1 MSALEW
7 MPVDVQLSYRLGE
20 IGLFHKNFSGLAHRE
35 HFSRG
40 EPLDD
45 VPDISSK
52 RFETPPGFVYF
63 PTYPV
68 RRAPA
73 PVVLRDR
80 WIAYTPY
87 TFRNYY
93 IDFERLQNFEDYLR
107 AAFSSKSRS
116 TLQRKVRKF
125 AQADGGAVNWRQFRG
140 AAEMDEFF
148 AQARAISVK
157 TYQER
162 LLDAGLPDS
171 PEFLARAKTM
181 AEADRV
187 LCYILYLHDR
197 PVAYLMCFC
206 QDGIASYDHLGYDPA
221 VQDLSPGTVLHYFVF
236 RSLFE
241 SKAVRIFDF
250 TEGEGQH
257 KVFFGSDHRLCAKTY
272 FLPRT
277 LFNLMLVRMHH
288 GLNRSVEAIGAAL
301 DRFGLK
307 SKLRRFIR
315 RVG

>member
-1 MSALEW
+1 MTTLDW
-7 MPVDVQLSYRLGE
+7 TPVQVQLSYRLGE
-20 IGLFHKNFSGLAHRE
+20 IGLFHKNFSGLAHRA
-35 HFSRG
+35 HFSRA

-45 VPDISSK
+45 VPDISG
-52 RFETPPGFVYF
+52 RFESPPGFVYF

-68 RRAPA
+68 RCAPA
-73 PVVLRDR
+73 TVVLRDQ

-93 IDFERLQNFEDYLR
+93 IDFERLGDFEHYLR
-107 AAFSSKSRS
+107 AAFSAKSRS

-125 AQADGGAVNWRQFRG
+125 AQADGGSVHWRRFRG
-140 AAEMDEFF
+140 AAQMDEFL
-148 AQARAISVK
+148 AQARAVSVK

-162 LLDAGLPDS
+162 LLDAGLPDT
-171 PEFLARAKTM
+171 PEFHARAKAM

-187 LCYILYLHDR
+187 LCYILYLQNR

-206 QDGIASYDHLGYDPA
+206 QDGIASYDYLGYDPA
-221 VQDLSPGTVLHYFVF
+221 VQALSPGTVLHYFVF

-241 SKAVRIFDF
+241 TKALRIFDF

-272 FLPRT
+272 FFRRT
-277 LFNLMLVRMHH
+277 LFNLMLVRAHH
-288 GLNRSVEAIGAAL
+288 GLNRSVAAIGAAL
-301 DRFGLK
+301 DRVGLK
-307 SKLRRFIR
+307 SKLRRFMR
-315 RVG
+315 SVG